1 MSWKCKDCGN
11 DKEFE
16 ACATDYLRVVINAD
30 GDYLRKVVGSPYGD
44 LEISDEGVI
53 CHKCKGENVTWFEP
67 KQVELGAVA
76 GGE

>member
-11 DKEFE
+11 DEEFE

-30 GDYLRKVVGSPYGD
+30 GDYLRKVVGSPTGD
-44 LEISDEGVI
+44 LQISDEGI
-53 CHKCKGENVTWFEP
+53 TCAKCDSENVAWFEP